1 MLEIFYMV
9 ITLTI
14 AAGSIFEQ
22 VKLVILR
29 RHTQTV
35 QLLTLEVLLVENEEI
50 STAYGC
56 YLTLA
61 NR

>member
-1 MLEIFYMV
+1 MV